1 MNLGVFTSWFNFI
14 NKGIDFTDSKAL
26 KGETIKRILKIF
38 PKKRHLELLQEKTQT
53 LANEKSRKKAMKR
66 SRKLVTRYGLV
77 TANLLVVATVLLVL
91 GQNRINEQRASQLP
105 TLAKV
110 DTSEQSGPVDA
121 IAAADIAANVAIAT
135 QSPIA
140 ILVSNQADSERAVSK
155 ISAGDELAVTKPQ
168 IVATGG
174 DAATSN
180 DINIYTVVAGDTVS
194 TIASKFNVTSRSIK
208 DSNNL
213 FGDFVSLGTV
223 LRIPPRNRNGVVHK
237 VSDGETPQSLASKY
251 NANADKIVVFNDA
264 ELKGLTVGTYIFI
277 PDGVRNDPAPNYS
290 SASFAFFNP
299 VYSGNNYAPGYCTWY
314 AASRVSIPSNWGN
327 ANTWDSGARASGW
340 VVSNT
345 PVPGAIFQ
353 TDAGWA
359 GHVGIVE
366 EVSPDGTQIRFSD
379 MNGIAGFGR
388 VGFSGWVSSSRYV
401 YIYR

>member
-1 MNLGVFTSWFNFI
+1 M
-14 NKGIDFTDSKAL
+14 
-26 KGETIKRILKIF
+26 
-38 PKKRHLELLQEKTQT
+38 LQEKTQT
-53 LANEKSRKKAMKR
+53 LTSEKSRKKAIKL
-66 SRKLVTRYGLV
+66 SRKYITRYGLISL
-77 TANLLVVATVLLVL
+77 NLLVIATVAIVL
-91 GQNRINEQRASQLP
+91 GHNRINEQRISKLP

-110 DTSEQSGPVDA
+110 DTTEQSGPVDA
-121 IAAADIAANVAIAT
+121 VAAADIAANVAIAI

-140 ILVSNQADSERAVSK
+140 VLVSNQADSERAVSK
-155 ISAGDELAVTKPQ
+155 ISAGEEIAVTKPQ

-174 DAATSN
+174 DAATPN
-180 DINIYTVVAGDTVS
+180 DINVYTVVSGDTVS
-194 TIASKFNVTSRSIK
+194 NIASKFNVTSRSIK

-213 FGDFVSLGTV
+213 FGDFVSVGTV
-223 LRIPPRNRNGVVHK
+223 LRIPPKNRNGVVHK
-237 VSDGETPQSLASKY
+237 VSDGDTPQSLATKY
-251 NANADKIVVFNDA
+251 NANADKITAFNDA
-264 ELKGLTVGTYIFI
+264 EINGLTVGTYIFV
-277 PDGVRNDPAPNYS
+277 PDGVRNDPTPNYS

-299 VYSGNNYAPGYCTWY
+299 IYSGNSYAPGYCTWY

-340 VVSNT
+340 LVSNT

-379 MNGIAGFGR
+379 MNGVAGFGR
-388 VGFSGWVSSSRYV
+388 VGFSGWVSSTRYV